1 MSILTKDS
9 YWLFI
14 LNNQPYDGSDKA
26 YNILRLAKNLKDK
39 KEEIKIFLMSDA
51 VDLARNATKKPDFYE
66 YDLVQMLKELYENG
80 VELKVCGTCIARC
93 GLNKNEPY
101 FSDDIKGTMDIL
113 GDWTIKASKVL
124 TF

>member
-1 MSILTKDS
+1 MIL
-9 YWLFI
+9 LI
-14 LNNQPYDGSDKA
+14 LNNQPYDGRDKA